1 MALNKK
7 KSEQPAVAPK
17 AREKRT
23 IWDYP
28 AVLWCAA
35 VVCAVLAWLIVTMY
49 FDQESDKTVTINT
62 ITYTYQSSTYT
73 SLGLDIVETP
83 DISNVT
89 VRIKGSGTII
99 GGIRE
104 SDIMVYP
111 KYSTVRGAGTVTLE
125 LGARFITSDYDN
137 LGIELTVENPA
148 TVTVV
153 FDNVSEK
160 TVRVT
165 ADTSQIAIADG
176 FILNSVSSVPAE
188 VTLTGPTSELEQ
200 IDSVVATVASEDK
213 LDDSITLESALEMR
227 DANGNAVTPQYTT
240 MDSDTAAVTL
250 NVLQVRELPLTVD
263 FIGLP
268 TGFDVSSLKYSLD
281 RETLRVAGPARTISK
296 LNELSVASLDL
307 GQSFA
312 FDRDYQLSVELPDGI
327 VSQDGITTVTLTFD
341 TTNMASTTLNVAN
354 TNIRVINIPS
364 DVDVDVL
371 TSRISGVTLY
381 GPADEIEELS
391 ADSVLAQVDC
401 QSISVTAGQQ
411 TLPVNIQVPS
421 SSRIFAVGS
430 YTVQC
435 AITTK

>member
-1 MALNKK
+1 MEPKK
-7 KSEQPAVAPK
+7 
-17 AREKRT
+17 RERRT
-23 IWDYP
+23 VWDYP

-35 VVCAVLAWLIVTMY
+35 VACAVLAWLIVTMY
-49 FDQESDKTVTINT
+49 FDQESDKTVTVSN
-62 ITYTYQSSTYT
+62 ITYTYQSSTYS

-83 DISNVT
+83 EISSVT

-137 LGIELTVENPA
+137 LGIELIVENPT

-160 TVRVT
+160 TMRVT

-200 IDSVVATVASEDK
+200 IDSVVATVTSEEK
-213 LDDSITLESALEMR
+213 LSDSVTLEAPLEMR
-227 DANGNAVTPQYTT
+227 DANGNVVTPQYTT
-240 MDSDTAAVTL
+240 MDSDTAAITL
-250 NVLQVRELPLTVD
+250 NVLQVRELPLTVN

-268 TGFDVSSLKYSLD
+268 SGFDESSLKYSLD
-281 RETLRVAGPARTISK
+281 RSTLRVAGPARTISK
-296 LNELSVASLDL
+296 MNELSVASLDL

-341 TTNMASTTLNVAN
+341 TTNMASTTLNIS
-354 TNIRVINIPS
+354 NIRVINVPS
-364 DVDVDVL
+364 DMEVDVL

-391 ADSVLAQVDC
+391 AENVQAQVDC

-411 TLPVNIQVPS
+411 TLPVTIQIPS

-435 AITTK
+435 AITTQ

>member
-1 MALNKK
+1 MEPKK
-7 KSEQPAVAPK
+7 
-17 AREKRT
+17 RERRT
-23 IWDYP
+23 VWDYP

-35 VVCAVLAWLIVTMY
+35 VACAVLAWLIVTMY
-49 FDQESDKTVTINT
+49 FDQESDKTVTVSN
-62 ITYTYQSSTYT
+62 ITYTYQSSTYS

-83 DISNVT
+83 EISGVT

-137 LGIELTVENPA
+137 LGIELIVENPT

-160 TVRVT
+160 TMRVT

-200 IDSVVATVASEDK
+200 IDSVVATVTSEEE
-213 LDDSITLESALEMR
+213 LSDSVTLEAPLEMR
-227 DANGNAVTPQYTT
+227 DVNGNVVTPQYTT
-240 MDSDTAAVTL
+240 MDSDTAAITL
-250 NVLQVRELPLTVD
+250 NVLQVRELPLTVN

-268 TGFDVSSLKYSLD
+268 SGFDESSLKYSLD
-281 RETLRVAGPARTISK
+281 RSTLRVAGPARTISK
-296 LNELSVASLDL
+296 MNELSVASLDL

-341 TTNMASTTLNVAN
+341 TTNMASTTLNIS
-354 TNIRVINIPS
+354 NIRVINVPS
-364 DVDVDVL
+364 DMEVDVL

-391 ADSVLAQVDC
+391 ADNVQAQVDC

-411 TLPVNIQVPS
+411 TLPVTIQIPS

-435 AITTK
+435 AITTQ

>member
-1 MALNKK
+1 MEPKK
-7 KSEQPAVAPK
+7 
-17 AREKRT
+17 RERRT
-23 IWDYP
+23 VWDYP

-35 VVCAVLAWLIVTMY
+35 VACAVLAWLIVTMY
-49 FDQESDKTVTINT
+49 FDQESDKTVTVSN
-62 ITYTYQSSTYT
+62 ITYTYQSSTYS

-83 DISNVT
+83 EISGVT

-137 LGIELTVENPA
+137 LGIELIVENPT

-160 TVRVT
+160 TMRVT

-176 FILNSVSSVPAE
+176 FILNSVASVPAE

-200 IDSVVATVASEDK
+200 IDSVVATVTSEEE
-213 LDDSITLESALEMR
+213 LSDSVTLEAPLEMR
-227 DANGNAVTPQYTT
+227 DANGNVVTPQYTT
-240 MDSDTAAVTL
+240 MDSDTAAITL
-250 NVLQVRELPLTVD
+250 NVLQVRELPLTVN

-268 TGFDVSSLKYSLD
+268 SGFDESSLKYSLD
-281 RETLRVAGPARTISK
+281 RSTLRVAGPARTISK
-296 LNELSVASLDL
+296 MNELSVASLDL

-341 TTNMASTTLNVAN
+341 TTNMASTTLNIS
-354 TNIRVINIPS
+354 NIRVINVPS
-364 DVDVDVL
+364 DMEVEVL

-391 ADSVLAQVDC
+391 AENVQAQVDC

-411 TLPVNIQVPS
+411 TLPVTIQIPS

-435 AITTK
+435 AITTQ

>member
-1 MALNKK
+1 MEPKK
-7 KSEQPAVAPK
+7 
-17 AREKRT
+17 RERRT
-23 IWDYP
+23 VWDYP

-35 VVCAVLAWLIVTMY
+35 VACAVLAWLIVTMY
-49 FDQESDKTVTINT
+49 FDQESDKTVTVSN
-62 ITYTYQSSTYT
+62 ITYTYQSSTYS

-83 DISNVT
+83 EISGVT

-137 LGIELTVENPA
+137 LGIELIVENPT

-160 TVRVT
+160 TMRVT

-200 IDSVVATVASEDK
+200 IDSVVATVTSEEK
-213 LDDSITLESALEMR
+213 LSDSVTLEAPLEMR
-227 DANGNAVTPQYTT
+227 DANGNVVTPQYTT
-240 MDSDTAAVTL
+240 MDSDTAAITL
-250 NVLQVRELPLTVD
+250 NVLQVRELPLTVN

-268 TGFDVSSLKYSLD
+268 SGFDESSLKYSLD
-281 RETLRVAGPARTISK
+281 RSPLRVAGPARTISK
-296 LNELSVASLDL
+296 MNELSVASLDL

-341 TTNMASTTLNVAN
+341 TTNMASTTLNIS
-354 TNIRVINIPS
+354 NIRVINVPS
-364 DVDVDVL
+364 DMEVDVL

-391 ADSVLAQVDC
+391 AENVQAQVDC

-411 TLPVNIQVPS
+411 TLPVTIQIPS

-435 AITTK
+435 AITTQ

>member
-1 MALNKK
+1 MPLNKK
-7 KSEQPAVAPK
+7 RTEQPAVAPK

-23 IWDYP
+23 VWDYP

-35 VVCAVLAWLIVTMY
+35 LACAVLAWLIVTMY
-49 FDQESDKTVTINT
+49 FDQESDKTVTINS

-137 LGIELTVENPA
+137 LGIELTVENPT

-176 FILNSVSSVPAE
+176 FILNSASCVPAE
-188 VTLTGPTSELEQ
+188 VTLTGPTTELEQ

-213 LDDSITLESALEMR
+213 LDDSVTLDSDLEMR
-227 DANGNAVTPQYTT
+227 DANGNTVTPQYTT
-240 MDSDTAAVTL
+240 MDSDSAAVTL

-281 RETLRVAGPARTISK
+281 RSTLRVAGPARTISK

-307 GQSFA
+307 SQSFA
-312 FDRDYQLSVELPDGI
+312 FDRDYQLAVELPDGI

-341 TTNMASTTLNVAN
+341 TTNMTSTTLNVS
-354 TNIRVINIPS
+354 TIRVINVPS
-364 DVDVDVL
+364 DAEVDVL
-371 TSRISGVTLY
+371 TSRISNVTLY
-381 GPADEIEELS
+381 GPADEIAELS
-391 ADSVLAQVDC
+391 ADNVLAQVDC

-411 TLPVNIQVPS
+411 TLPGNIQVPS

-435 AITTK
+435 AITTQ

>member
-7 KSEQPAVAPK
+7 KTDQPAVAPK

-35 VVCAVLAWLIVTMY
+35 VACAVLAWLIVTMY
-49 FDQESDKTVTINT
+49 FDQESDKTVTINS

-137 LGIELTVENPA
+137 LGIELTVENPS

-176 FILNSVSSVPAE
+176 FILNSVSCVPAE
-188 VTLTGPTSELEQ
+188 VTLTGPTTELEQ
-200 IDSVVATVASEDK
+200 IDSVVASVASEDR
-213 LDDSITLESALEMR
+213 LDDSITLDSALQMR
-227 DANGNAVTPQYTT
+227 DVNGNVVTPQYTT
-240 MDSDTAAVTL
+240 MDSDSAAVTL

-281 RETLRVAGPARTISK
+281 RSTLRVAGPARTIGK

-307 GQSFA
+307 SQSFA
-312 FDRDYQLSVELPDGI
+312 FDRDYQLAVELPDGI

-341 TTNMASTTLNVAN
+341 TTDMTSTTLNVS
-354 TNIRVINIPS
+354 NIRVINVPS
-364 DVDVDVL
+364 DAEVDVL
-371 TSRISGVTLY
+371 TSRISNVTLY
-381 GPADEIEELS
+381 GPADEIADLS
-391 ADSVLAQVDC
+391 ADNVLAQVDC

-411 TLPVNIQVPS
+411 TLPVTIQVPS

-435 AITTK
+435 AITTQ

>member
-1 MALNKK
+1 MEPKK
-7 KSEQPAVAPK
+7 
-17 AREKRT
+17 RERRT
-23 IWDYP
+23 VWDYP

-35 VVCAVLAWLIVTMY
+35 VACAVLAWLIVTMY
-49 FDQESDKTVTINT
+49 FDQESDKTVTVSN
-62 ITYTYQSSTYT
+62 ITYTYQSSTYS

-83 DISNVT
+83 EISGVT

-137 LGIELTVENPA
+137 LGIELIVENPT

-160 TVRVT
+160 TMRVT

-200 IDSVVATVASEDK
+200 IDSVVATVTSEEE
-213 LDDSITLESALEMR
+213 LSDSVTLEAPLEMR
-227 DANGNAVTPQYTT
+227 DANGNVVTPQYTT
-240 MDSDTAAVTL
+240 MDSDTAAITL
-250 NVLQVRELPLTVD
+250 NVLQVRELPLTVN

-268 TGFDVSSLKYSLD
+268 SGFDESSLKYSLD
-281 RETLRVAGPARTISK
+281 RSTLRVAGPARTISK
-296 LNELSVASLDL
+296 MNELSVASLDL

-341 TTNMASTTLNVAN
+341 TTNMASTTLNIS
-354 TNIRVINIPS
+354 NIRVINVPS
-364 DVDVDVL
+364 DMEVDVL

-391 ADSVLAQVDC
+391 AENVQAQVDC

-411 TLPVNIQVPS
+411 TLPVTIQIPS
-421 SSRIFAVGS
+421 SSRIFAVDS

-435 AITTK
+435 AITTQ

>member
-1 MALNKK
+1 MEPKK
-7 KSEQPAVAPK
+7 
-17 AREKRT
+17 RERRT
-23 IWDYP
+23 VWDYP

-35 VVCAVLAWLIVTMY
+35 VACAVLAWLIVTMY
-49 FDQESDKTVTINT
+49 FDQESDKTVTVSN
-62 ITYTYQSSTYT
+62 ITYTYQSSTYS

-83 DISNVT
+83 EISGVT

-137 LGIELTVENPA
+137 LGIELIVENPT

-160 TVRVT
+160 TMRVT

-200 IDSVVATVASEDK
+200 IDSVVATVTSEEE
-213 LDDSITLESALEMR
+213 LSDSVTLEAPLEMR
-227 DANGNAVTPQYTT
+227 DANGNVVTPQYTI
-240 MDSDTAAVTL
+240 MDSDTAAITL
-250 NVLQVRELPLTVD
+250 NVLQVRELPLTVN

-268 TGFDVSSLKYSLD
+268 SGFDESSLKYSLD
-281 RETLRVAGPARTISK
+281 RSTLRVAGPARTISK
-296 LNELSVASLDL
+296 MNELSVASLDL

-341 TTNMASTTLNVAN
+341 TTNMASTTLNIS
-354 TNIRVINIPS
+354 NIRVINVPS
-364 DVDVDVL
+364 DMEVDVL

-391 ADSVLAQVDC
+391 AENVQAQVDC

-411 TLPVNIQVPS
+411 TLPVTIQIPS

-435 AITTK
+435 AITTQ

>member
-1 MALNKK
+1 MEPKK
-7 KSEQPAVAPK
+7 
-17 AREKRT
+17 RERRT
-23 IWDYP
+23 VWDYP

-35 VVCAVLAWLIVTMY
+35 VACAVLAWLIVTMY
-49 FDQESDKTVTINT
+49 FDQESDKTVTVSN
-62 ITYTYQSSTYT
+62 ITYTYQSSTYS

-83 DISNVT
+83 EISGVT

-137 LGIELTVENPA
+137 LGIELIVENPT

-160 TVRVT
+160 TMRVT

-200 IDSVVATVASEDK
+200 IDSVVATVTSEEK
-213 LDDSITLESALEMR
+213 LSDSVTLEAPLEMR
-227 DANGNAVTPQYTT
+227 DANGNVVTPQYTT
-240 MDSDTAAVTL
+240 MDSDTAAITL
-250 NVLQVRELPLTVD
+250 NVLQVRELPLTVN

-268 TGFDVSSLKYSLD
+268 SGFDESSLKYSLD
-281 RETLRVAGPARTISK
+281 RSTLRVAGPARTISK
-296 LNELSVASLDL
+296 MNELSVASLDL

-341 TTNMASTTLNVAN
+341 TTNMASTTLNIS
-354 TNIRVINIPS
+354 NIRVINVPS
-364 DVDVDVL
+364 DMEVDVL

-391 ADSVLAQVDC
+391 AENVQAQVDC

-411 TLPVNIQVPS
+411 TLPVTIQIPS
-421 SSRIFAVGS
+421 SSRIFSVGS

-435 AITTK
+435 AITTQ

>member
-35 VVCAVLAWLIVTMY
+35 VACAVLAWLIVTMY

-83 DISNVT
+83 DVSNVT

-176 FILNSVSSVPAE
+176 FILNSVSSIPAE

>member
-1 MALNKK
+1 MEPKK
-7 KSEQPAVAPK
+7 
-17 AREKRT
+17 RERRT
-23 IWDYP
+23 VWDYP

-35 VVCAVLAWLIVTMY
+35 VACAVLAWLIVTMY
-49 FDQESDKTVTINT
+49 FDQESDKTVTVSN
-62 ITYTYQSSTYT
+62 ITYTYQSSTYS

-83 DISNVT
+83 EISGVT

-137 LGIELTVENPA
+137 LGIELIVENPT

-160 TVRVT
+160 TMRVT

-200 IDSVVATVASEDK
+200 IDSVVATVTSEEE
-213 LDDSITLESALEMR
+213 LSDSVTLEAPLEMR
-227 DANGNAVTPQYTT
+227 DANGNVVTPQYTI
-240 MDSDTAAVTL
+240 MDSDTAAITL
-250 NVLQVRELPLTVD
+250 NVLQVRELPLTVN

-268 TGFDVSSLKYSLD
+268 SGFDESSLKYSLD
-281 RETLRVAGPARTISK
+281 RSTLRVAGPARTISK
-296 LNELSVASLDL
+296 MNELSVASLDL

-341 TTNMASTTLNVAN
+341 TTNMASTTLNIS
-354 TNIRVINIPS
+354 NIRVINVPS
-364 DVDVDVL
+364 DMEVDVL

-391 ADSVLAQVDC
+391 AENVQAQVDC

-411 TLPVNIQVPS
+411 TLPVIIQIPS

-435 AITTK
+435 AITTQ

>member
-1 MALNKK
+1 MPLRKNKP
-7 KSEQPAVAPK
+7 EQTAAAPK
-17 AREKRT
+17 KRERRT
-23 IWDYP
+23 VWDYP

-35 VVCAVLAWLIVTMY
+35 VACAVLAWLIVTMY
-49 FDQESDKTVTINT
+49 FDQESDKTVTVSN
-62 ITYTYQSSTYT
+62 ITYTYQSSTYS

-83 DISNVT
+83 EISGVT

-137 LGIELTVENPA
+137 LGIELIVENPT

-160 TVRVT
+160 TMRVT

-176 FILNSVSSVPAE
+176 IILNSVSSVPAE

-200 IDSVVATVASEDK
+200 IDSVVATVTSDEK
-213 LDDSITLESALEMR
+213 LDDSVTLEAPLEMM
-227 DANGNAVTPQYTT
+227 DANGNVVTPQYTT
-240 MDSDTAAVTL
+240 MDSDTAAITL

-281 RETLRVAGPARTISK
+281 RSTLRVAGPAKTISK
-296 LNELSVASLDL
+296 MNELSVASLDL
-307 GQSFA
+307 SQSFA

-341 TTNMASTTLNVAN
+341 TTNMASTTLNVS
-354 TNIRVINIPS
+354 NIRVINVPS
-364 DVDVDVL
+364 DVEVDVL

-391 ADSVLAQVDC
+391 ADNVLAQVDC

-411 TLPVNIQVPS
+411 TIPVNIQIPS

-435 AITTK
+435 AITTQ

>member
-1 MALNKK
+1 MEPKK
-7 KSEQPAVAPK
+7 
-17 AREKRT
+17 RERRT
-23 IWDYP
+23 VWDYP

-35 VVCAVLAWLIVTMY
+35 VACAVLAWLIVTMY
-49 FDQESDKTVTINT
+49 FDQESDKTVTVSN
-62 ITYTYQSSTYT
+62 ITYTYQSSTYS

-83 DISNVT
+83 EISGVT

-137 LGIELTVENPA
+137 LGIELIVENPT

-160 TVRVT
+160 TMRVT

-200 IDSVVATVASEDK
+200 IDSVVATVTSEEE
-213 LDDSITLESALEMR
+213 LSDSVTLEAPLEMR
-227 DANGNAVTPQYTT
+227 DANGNAVTPQYTI
-240 MDSDTAAVTL
+240 MDSDTAAITL
-250 NVLQVRELPLTVD
+250 NVLQVRELPLTVN

-268 TGFDVSSLKYSLD
+268 SGFDESSLKYSLD
-281 RETLRVAGPARTISK
+281 RSTLRVAGPARTISK
-296 LNELSVASLDL
+296 MNELSVASLDL

-341 TTNMASTTLNVAN
+341 TTNMASTTLNIS
-354 TNIRVINIPS
+354 NIRVINVPS
-364 DVDVDVL
+364 DMEVDVL

-391 ADSVLAQVDC
+391 AENVQAQVDC

-411 TLPVNIQVPS
+411 TLPVTIQIPS

-435 AITTK
+435 AITTQ

>member
-1 MALNKK
+1 MEPKK
-7 KSEQPAVAPK
+7 
-17 AREKRT
+17 RERRT
-23 IWDYP
+23 VWDYP

-35 VVCAVLAWLIVTMY
+35 VACAVLAWLIVTMY
-49 FDQESDKTVTINT
+49 FDQESDKTVTVSN
-62 ITYTYQSSTYT
+62 ITYTYQSSTYS

-83 DISNVT
+83 EISGVT

-137 LGIELTVENPA
+137 LGIELIVENPT

-160 TVRVT
+160 TMRVT

-200 IDSVVATVASEDK
+200 IDSVVATVTSEEK
-213 LDDSITLESALEMR
+213 LSDSVTLEAPLEMR
-227 DANGNAVTPQYTT
+227 DANGNVVTPQYTT
-240 MDSDTAAVTL
+240 MDSDTAAITL
-250 NVLQVRELPLTVD
+250 NVLQVRELPLTVN

-268 TGFDVSSLKYSLD
+268 SGFDESSLKYSLD
-281 RETLRVAGPARTISK
+281 RSTLRVAGPARTISK
-296 LNELSVASLDL
+296 MNELSVASLDL

-341 TTNMASTTLNVAN
+341 TTNMASTTLNIS
-354 TNIRVINIPS
+354 NIRVINVPS
-364 DVDVDVL
+364 DMEVDVL

-391 ADSVLAQVDC
+391 AENVQAQVDC

-411 TLPVNIQVPS
+411 TLPVTIQIPS

-435 AITTK
+435 AITTQ

>member
-1 MALNKK
+1 MEPKK
-7 KSEQPAVAPK
+7 
-17 AREKRT
+17 RERRT
-23 IWDYP
+23 VWDYP

-35 VVCAVLAWLIVTMY
+35 VACAVLAWLIVTMY
-49 FDQESDKTVTINT
+49 FDQESDKTVTVSN
-62 ITYTYQSSTYT
+62 ITYTYQSSTYS

-83 DISNVT
+83 EISGVT

-137 LGIELTVENPA
+137 LGIELIVENPT

-160 TVRVT
+160 TMRVT

-200 IDSVVATVASEDK
+200 IDSVVATVTSEEE
-213 LDDSITLESALEMR
+213 LSDSVTLEAPLEMR
-227 DANGNAVTPQYTT
+227 DANGNVVTPQYTT
-240 MDSDTAAVTL
+240 MDSDTAAITL
-250 NVLQVRELPLTVD
+250 NVLQVRELPLTVN

-268 TGFDVSSLKYSLD
+268 SGFDESSLKYSLD
-281 RETLRVAGPARTISK
+281 RSTLRVAGPARTISK
-296 LNELSVASLDL
+296 MNELSVASLDL

-341 TTNMASTTLNVAN
+341 TTNMASTTLNIS
-354 TNIRVINIPS
+354 NIRVINVPS
-364 DVDVDVL
+364 DMEVDVL

-391 ADSVLAQVDC
+391 AENVQAQVDC

-411 TLPVNIQVPS
+411 TLPVTIQIPS

-435 AITTK
+435 AITTQ

>member
-1 MALNKK
+1 MEPKK
-7 KSEQPAVAPK
+7 
-17 AREKRT
+17 RERRT
-23 IWDYP
+23 VWDYP

-35 VVCAVLAWLIVTMY
+35 VACAVLAWLIVTMY
-49 FDQESDKTVTINT
+49 FDQESDKTVTVSN
-62 ITYTYQSSTYT
+62 ITYTYQSSTYS

-83 DISNVT
+83 GISGVT

-137 LGIELTVENPA
+137 LGIELIVENPT

-160 TVRVT
+160 TMRVT

-200 IDSVVATVASEDK
+200 IDSVVATVTSEEK
-213 LDDSITLESALEMR
+213 LSDSVTLEAPLEMR
-227 DANGNAVTPQYTT
+227 DANGNVVTPQYTT
-240 MDSDTAAVTL
+240 MDSDTAAITL
-250 NVLQVRELPLTVD
+250 NVLQVRELPLTVN

-268 TGFDVSSLKYSLD
+268 SGFDESSLKYSLD
-281 RETLRVAGPARTISK
+281 RSTLRVAGPARTISK
-296 LNELSVASLDL
+296 MNELSVASLDL

-341 TTNMASTTLNVAN
+341 TTNMASTTLNIS
-354 TNIRVINIPS
+354 NIRVINVPS
-364 DVDVDVL
+364 DMEVDVL

-391 ADSVLAQVDC
+391 AENVQAQVDC

-411 TLPVNIQVPS
+411 TLPVTIQIPS

-435 AITTK
+435 AITTQ

>member
-1 MALNKK
+1 MPLRKNKTEQTAMEPK
-7 KSEQPAVAPK
+7 K
-17 AREKRT
+17 RERRT
-23 IWDYP
+23 VWDYP

-35 VVCAVLAWLIVTMY
+35 VACAVLAWLIVTMY
-49 FDQESDKTVTINT
+49 FDQESDKTVTVSN
-62 ITYTYQSSTYT
+62 ITYTYQSSTYS

-83 DISNVT
+83 EISGVT

-137 LGIELTVENPA
+137 LGIELIVENPT

-160 TVRVT
+160 TMRVT

-200 IDSVVATVASEDK
+200 IDSVVATVTSEEE
-213 LDDSITLESALEMR
+213 LSDSVTLEAPLEMR
-227 DANGNAVTPQYTT
+227 DANGNVVTPQYTT
-240 MDSDTAAVTL
+240 MDSDTAAITL
-250 NVLQVRELPLTVD
+250 NVLQVRELPLTVN

-268 TGFDVSSLKYSLD
+268 SGFDESSLKYSLD
-281 RETLRVAGPARTISK
+281 RSTLRVAGPARTISK
-296 LNELSVASLDL
+296 MNELSVASLDL

-341 TTNMASTTLNVAN
+341 TTNMASTTLNIS
-354 TNIRVINIPS
+354 NIRVINVPS
-364 DVDVDVL
+364 DMEVDVL

-391 ADSVLAQVDC
+391 AENVQAQVDC

-411 TLPVNIQVPS
+411 TLPVTIQIPS

-435 AITTK
+435 AITTQ

>member
-1 MALNKK
+1 M
-7 KSEQPAVAPK
+7 
-17 AREKRT
+17 
-23 IWDYP
+23 WDYP

-35 VVCAVLAWLIVTMY
+35 VACAVLAWLIVTMY
-49 FDQESDKTVTINT
+49 FDQESDKTVTVSN
-62 ITYTYQSSTYT
+62 ITYTYQSSTYS

-83 DISNVT
+83 EISGVT

-137 LGIELTVENPA
+137 LGIELIVENPT

-200 IDSVVATVASEDK
+200 IDSVVATVTSEDK
-213 LDDSITLESALEMR
+213 LDDSVTLEAPLEMR
-227 DANGNAVTPQYTT
+227 DANGNVVTPQYTT
-240 MDSDTAAVTL
+240 MDSDTAAITL

-268 TGFDVSSLKYSLD
+268 AGFDESSLSYSLD
-281 RETLRVAGPARTISK
+281 RSTLRVAGPARTISK
-296 LNELSVASLDL
+296 MNVLSVASLDL
-307 GQSFA
+307 SQSFA

-341 TTNMASTTLNVAN
+341 TTNMAGTTLNVS
-354 TNIRVINIPS
+354 NIKVINVPS
-364 DVDVDVL
+364 DMEVDVL

-391 ADSVLAQVDC
+391 ADNVLAQVDC

-411 TLPVNIQVPS
+411 TIPVTIQIPS

-435 AITTK
+435 AITTQ

>member
-1 MALNKK
+1 MPLRKNKPEQTAMEPK
-7 KSEQPAVAPK
+7 K
-17 AREKRT
+17 RERRT
-23 IWDYP
+23 VWDYP

-35 VVCAVLAWLIVTMY
+35 VACAVLAWLIVTMY
-49 FDQESDKTVTINT
+49 FDQESDKTVTVSN
-62 ITYTYQSSTYT
+62 ITYTYQSSTYS

-83 DISNVT
+83 EISGVT

-137 LGIELTVENPA
+137 LGIELIVENPT

-160 TVRVT
+160 TMRVT

-200 IDSVVATVASEDK
+200 IDSVVATVTSEEE
-213 LDDSITLESALEMR
+213 LSDSVTLEAPLEMR

-240 MDSDTAAVTL
+240 MDSDTAAITL
-250 NVLQVRELPLTVD
+250 NVLQVRELPLTVN

-268 TGFDVSSLKYSLD
+268 SGFDESSLKYSLD
-281 RETLRVAGPARTISK
+281 RSTLRVAGPARTISK
-296 LNELSVASLDL
+296 MNELSVASLDL

-341 TTNMASTTLNVAN
+341 TTNMASTTLNIS
-354 TNIRVINIPS
+354 NIRVINVPS
-364 DVDVDVL
+364 DMEVDVL

-391 ADSVLAQVDC
+391 AENVQAQVDC

-411 TLPVNIQVPS
+411 TLPVTIQIPS

-435 AITTK
+435 AITTQ

>member
-1 MALNKK
+1 MPLRKNKPEHAAVEPK
-7 KSEQPAVAPK
+7 K
-17 AREKRT
+17 RERRT
-23 IWDYP
+23 VWDYP

-35 VVCAVLAWLIVTMY
+35 VACAVLAWLIVTMY
-49 FDQESDKTVTINT
+49 FDQESDKTVTVSN
-62 ITYTYQSSTYT
+62 ITYTYQSSTYS

-83 DISNVT
+83 EISGVT

-137 LGIELTVENPA
+137 LGIELIVENPT

-200 IDSVVATVASEDK
+200 IDSVVATVTSEDK
-213 LDDSITLESALEMR
+213 LDDSVTLEAPLEMR
-227 DANGNAVTPQYTT
+227 DANGNVVTPQYTT
-240 MDSDTAAVTL
+240 MDSDTAAITL

-268 TGFDVSSLKYSLD
+268 AGFDESSLSYSLD
-281 RETLRVAGPARTISK
+281 RSTLRVAGPARTISK
-296 LNELSVASLDL
+296 MNVLSVASLDL
-307 GQSFA
+307 SQSFA

-341 TTNMASTTLNVAN
+341 TTNMASTTLNVS
-354 TNIRVINIPS
+354 NIKVINVPS
-364 DVDVDVL
+364 DMEVDVL

-391 ADSVLAQVDC
+391 ADNVLAQVDC

-411 TLPVNIQVPS
+411 TIPVTIQIPS

-435 AITTK
+435 AITTQ

>member
-1 MALNKK
+1 MEPKK
-7 KSEQPAVAPK
+7 
-17 AREKRT
+17 RERRT
-23 IWDYP
+23 VWDYP

-35 VVCAVLAWLIVTMY
+35 VACAVLAWLIVTMY
-49 FDQESDKTVTINT
+49 FDQESDKTVTVSN
-62 ITYTYQSSTYT
+62 ITYTYQSSTYS

-83 DISNVT
+83 EISGVT

-137 LGIELTVENPA
+137 LGIELIVENPT

-160 TVRVT
+160 TMRVT

-200 IDSVVATVASEDK
+200 IDSVVATVTSEEE
-213 LDDSITLESALEMR
+213 LGDSVTLEAPLEMR
-227 DANGNAVTPQYTT
+227 DVNGNVVTPQYTT
-240 MDSDTAAVTL
+240 MDSDTAAITL
-250 NVLQVRELPLTVD
+250 NVLQVRELPLTVN

-268 TGFDVSSLKYSLD
+268 SGFDESSLKYSLD
-281 RETLRVAGPARTISK
+281 RSTLRVAGPARTISK
-296 LNELSVASLDL
+296 MNELSVASLDL

-341 TTNMASTTLNVAN
+341 TTNMASTTLNIS
-354 TNIRVINIPS
+354 NIRVINVPS
-364 DVDVDVL
+364 DMEVDVL

-391 ADSVLAQVDC
+391 AENVQAQVDC

-411 TLPVNIQVPS
+411 TLPVTIQIPS

-435 AITTK
+435 AITTQ

>member
-1 MALNKK
+1 M
-7 KSEQPAVAPK
+7 
-17 AREKRT
+17 
-23 IWDYP
+23 
-28 AVLWCAA
+28 
-35 VVCAVLAWLIVTMY
+35 
-49 FDQESDKTVTINT
+49 
-62 ITYTYQSSTYT
+62 
-73 SLGLDIVETP
+73 ETP
-83 DISNVT
+83 DVSNVT

-176 FILNSVSSVPAE
+176 FILNSVSSIPAE

>member
-1 MALNKK
+1 MPLRKNKP
-7 KSEQPAVAPK
+7 EQTAAAPK
-17 AREKRT
+17 KRERRT
-23 IWDYP
+23 VWDYP

-35 VVCAVLAWLIVTMY
+35 VACAVLAWLIVTMY
-49 FDQESDKTVTINT
+49 FDQESDKTVTVSN
-62 ITYTYQSSTYT
+62 ITYTYQSSTYS

-83 DISNVT
+83 EISGVT

-137 LGIELTVENPA
+137 LGIELIVENPT

-188 VTLTGPTSELEQ
+188 VTLTGPTTELEQ
-200 IDSVVATVASEDK
+200 IDSVVATVTSDEK
-213 LDDSITLESALEMR
+213 LDDSVTLEAPLEMM
-227 DANGNAVTPQYTT
+227 DANGNVVTPQYTT
-240 MDSDTAAVTL
+240 MDSDTAAITL

-268 TGFDVSSLKYSLD
+268 TGFDVSGLKYSLD
-281 RETLRVAGPARTISK
+281 RSTLRVAGPAKTISK
-296 LNELSVASLDL
+296 MNELSVASLDL
-307 GQSFA
+307 SQSFA

-341 TTNMASTTLNVAN
+341 TTNMASTTLNVS
-354 TNIRVINIPS
+354 NIRVINVPS
-364 DVDVDVL
+364 DVEVDVL

-391 ADSVLAQVDC
+391 ADNVLAQVDC

-411 TLPVNIQVPS
+411 TIPVNIQIPS

-435 AITTK
+435 AITTQ

>member
-1 MALNKK
+1 MEPKK
-7 KSEQPAVAPK
+7 
-17 AREKRT
+17 RERRT
-23 IWDYP
+23 VWDYP

-35 VVCAVLAWLIVTMY
+35 VACAVLAWLIVTMY
-49 FDQESDKTVTINT
+49 FDQESDKTVTVSN
-62 ITYTYQSSTYT
+62 ITYTYQSSTYS

-83 DISNVT
+83 EISGVT

-137 LGIELTVENPA
+137 LGIELIVENPT
-148 TVTVV
+148 TVTVL

-160 TVRVT
+160 TMRVT

-200 IDSVVATVASEDK
+200 IDSVVATVTSEEK
-213 LDDSITLESALEMR
+213 LSDSVTLEAPLEMR
-227 DANGNAVTPQYTT
+227 DANGNLVTPQYTT
-240 MDSDTAAVTL
+240 MDSDTAAITL
-250 NVLQVRELPLTVD
+250 NVLQVRELPLTVN

-268 TGFDVSSLKYSLD
+268 SGFDESSLKYSLD
-281 RETLRVAGPARTISK
+281 RSTLRVAGPARTISK
-296 LNELSVASLDL
+296 MNELSVASLDL

-341 TTNMASTTLNVAN
+341 TTNMASTTLNIS
-354 TNIRVINIPS
+354 NIRVINVPS
-364 DVDVDVL
+364 DMEVDVL

-391 ADSVLAQVDC
+391 AENVQAQVDC

-411 TLPVNIQVPS
+411 TLPVTIQIPS

-435 AITTK
+435 AITTQ

>member
-1 MALNKK
+1 MEPKK
-7 KSEQPAVAPK
+7 
-17 AREKRT
+17 RERRT
-23 IWDYP
+23 VWDYP

-35 VVCAVLAWLIVTMY
+35 VACAVLAWLIVTMY
-49 FDQESDKTVTINT
+49 FDQESDKTVTVSN
-62 ITYTYQSSTYT
+62 ITYTYQSSTYS

-83 DISNVT
+83 EISGVT

-137 LGIELTVENPA
+137 LGIELIVENPT

-160 TVRVT
+160 TMRVT

-200 IDSVVATVASEDK
+200 IDSVVATVTSEEE
-213 LDDSITLESALEMR
+213 LSDSVTLEAPLEMR
-227 DANGNAVTPQYTT
+227 DANGNGVTPQYTT
-240 MDSDTAAVTL
+240 MDSDTAAITL
-250 NVLQVRELPLTVD
+250 NVLQVRELPLTVN

-268 TGFDVSSLKYSLD
+268 SGFDESSLKYSLD
-281 RETLRVAGPARTISK
+281 RSTLRVAGPARTISK
-296 LNELSVASLDL
+296 MNALSVASLDL

-341 TTNMASTTLNVAN
+341 TTNMASTTLNIS
-354 TNIRVINIPS
+354 NIRVINVPS
-364 DVDVDVL
+364 DMEVDVL

-391 ADSVLAQVDC
+391 AENVQAQVDC

-411 TLPVNIQVPS
+411 TLPVTIQIPS

-435 AITTK
+435 AITTQ

>member
-1 MALNKK
+1 MPLNKK
-7 KSEQPAVAPK
+7 KTEQPAVAPK

-23 IWDYP
+23 VWDYP

-35 VVCAVLAWLIVTMY
+35 VACAILAWLIVTMY

-137 LGIELTVENPA
+137 LGIELTVENPT

-176 FILNSVSSVPAE
+176 FILNSAACVPAE
-188 VTLTGPTSELEQ
+188 VTLTGPTTELEQ

-213 LDDSITLESALEMR
+213 LDDSITLDSALEMR
-227 DANGNAVTPQYTT
+227 DVNGNVVTPQYTT
-240 MDSDTAAVTL
+240 MDSDSAAVTL

-268 TGFDVSSLKYSLD
+268 TGFDLSSLKYSLD
-281 RETLRVAGPARTISK
+281 RSTLRVAGPARTISK

-307 GQSFA
+307 SQSFA
-312 FDRDYQLSVELPDGI
+312 FDRDYQLAVELPDGI

-341 TTNMASTTLNVAN
+341 TTNMTSTTLNVS
-354 TNIRVINIPS
+354 NIRVINVPS
-364 DVDVDVL
+364 DAEVDVL
-371 TSRISGVTLY
+371 TSRISNVTLY
-381 GPADEIEELS
+381 GPADEIAELS
-391 ADSVLAQVDC
+391 ADNVLAQVDC

-435 AITTK
+435 AITTQ

>member
-35 VVCAVLAWLIVTMY
+35 VACAVLAWLIVTMY

-83 DISNVT
+83 DVSNVT

-148 TVTVV
+148 TVTVA

-176 FILNSVSSVPAE
+176 FILNSVSSIPAE